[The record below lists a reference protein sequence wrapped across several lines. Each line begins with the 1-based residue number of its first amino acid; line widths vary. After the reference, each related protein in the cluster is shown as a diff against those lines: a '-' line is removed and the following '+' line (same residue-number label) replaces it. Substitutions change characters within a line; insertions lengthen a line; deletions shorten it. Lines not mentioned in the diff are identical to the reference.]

1 VVEAPFIGADS
12 EVPMDT
18 AQKTKPS
25 NRSENLSAFKGKGR
39 VPQTSSVRAKAA
51 VGGKTQKLIGL
62 LKRPRGASLDEL
74 KTACGWQA
82 HSVRGFLAGTVK
94 KRMGLQLQRSKDQ
107 KGVNRYRLG
116 S

>member
-1 VVEAPFIGADS
+1 
-12 EVPMDT
+12 MNT
-18 AQKTKPS
+18 TQKAKS
-25 NRSENLSAFKGKGR
+25 GNRSENISAFKGKGR
-39 VPQTSSVRAKAA
+39 VQQTLSVRAKAA
-51 VGGKTQKLIGL
+51 TGGKTEKLIGL

-94 KRMGLQLQRSKDQ
+94 KRMGLQLQKSKDQ
-107 KGVNRYRLG
+107 RGFNRYRLG

>member
-1 VVEAPFIGADS
+1 LIGAESEAP
-12 EVPMDT
+12 MNT
-18 AQKTKPS
+18 TQKAKPR
-25 NRSENLSAFKGKGR
+25 NRAPNTSALREKGKS
-39 VPQTSSVRAKAA
+39 SSVRAKAT
-51 VGGKTQKLIGL
+51 GQGKTQKLIGL

-94 KRMGLQLQRSKDQ
+94 KQMGLQLQKSKDQ
-107 KGVNRYRLG
+107 KGINRYHLG

>member
-1 VVEAPFIGADS
+1 MI
-12 EVPMDT
+12 T
-18 AQKTKPS
+18 TQKAKPS
-25 NRSENLSAFKGKGR
+25 NRSENISTFKGKGR
-39 VPQTSSVRAKAA
+39 AKQTSSVEA
-51 VGGKTQKLIGL
+51 VTGGKTQKLIGL

-94 KRMGLQLQRSKDQ
+94 KRMGLQLQKSKDQ
-107 KGVNRYRLG
+107 KGINRYRLG

>member
-1 VVEAPFIGADS
+1 
-12 EVPMDT
+12 MNT
-18 AQKTKPS
+18 AQKVKPS
-25 NRSENLSAFKGKGR
+25 NRSENIPAYEGKGR
-39 VPQTSSVRAKAA
+39 VQQTSSVRAKAA
-51 VGGKTQKLIGL
+51 RGGKTQKLIGL

-94 KRMGLQLQRSKDQ
+94 KRMGLQLQKSKDQ
-107 KGVNRYRLG
+107 KGINRFRLG